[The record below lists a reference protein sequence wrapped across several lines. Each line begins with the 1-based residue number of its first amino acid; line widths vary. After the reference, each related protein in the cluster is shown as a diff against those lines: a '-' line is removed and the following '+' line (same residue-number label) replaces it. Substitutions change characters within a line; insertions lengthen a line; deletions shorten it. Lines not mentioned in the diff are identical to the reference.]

1 MDVIRALNNN
11 AVLCTD
17 AQGTQ
22 AICLGKGIG
31 FGRKLGDEIQ
41 DDAVEQVFRPSSA
54 HPIANLTA
62 LLSDL
67 PLDIVNLVVNFV
79 NTHSQVSETQLLVL
93 GLADHI
99 SFAIEREES
108 GIEFSY
114 PLMWEVSTLYPEE
127 FELGLKLLDQ
137 VEKATSVRLARD
149 EAAAVAMHFINAQF
163 VDGDM
168 TKAENTTKE
177 ISALLDLVSSE
188 LQCHLRPSSPTV
200 TRFVTH
206 LRYLFARLH
215 SPSREADAPL
225 HSMLAVIE
233 HDDAAA
239 VRIAR
244 LVRSK
249 LEGQG
254 HAINDNELAY
264 IALHVARLHSALGT
278 EQGGKDG

>member
-1 MDVIRALNNN
+1 MNVIRALNNN

-17 AQGTQ
+17 TQGIQ

-41 DDAVEQVFRPSSA
+41 DDAVEQVFRPNSA

-62 LLSDL
+62 LLSEL
-67 PLDIVNLVVNFV
+67 PLEIVSLVADFISA
-79 NTHSQVSETQLLVL
+79 HSQVKEPQLLVL

-99 SFAIEREES
+99 SFAIEREKG
-108 GIEFSY
+108 GIKFNY

-137 VEKATSVRLARD
+137 VEEATSARLARD
-149 EAAAVAMHFINAQF
+149 EAAAIAMHFINAQF

-168 TKAENTTKE
+168 TMAENITKE
-177 ISALLDLVSSE
+177 ISALLDVVSSQ
-188 LQCHLRPSSPTV
+188 LQCQLQPSSPTV

-206 LRYLFARLH
+206 LRYLFVRLNT
-215 SPSREADAPL
+215 PNREADAPL
-225 HSMLAVIE
+225 HSMLAAIE

-264 IALHVARLHSALGT
+264 IALHVARLRSALGSR
-278 EQGGKDG
+278 QGGELN